1 MIISTV
7 VVLLM
12 ALVLFAL
19 VPRGKGADPATVDV
33 TPVAAHVVAET
44 GWPISAPQ
52 DLPDGW
58 KPTNVRF
65 TRVEERRTWHA
76 GYLTADKE
84 YVSID
89 QTKNATDTWVGANTK
104 DATPSGTMDVDGQTW
119 RKMASPDGQGYALLL
134 PAGQGRP
141 LTTVVWGTSSYDD
154 LATFAT
160 RLTPVRAG
168 AGS

>member
-7 VVLLM
+7 VVVLM

-33 TPVAAHVVAET
+33 APVAAQVVDET

-52 DLPDGW
+52 GLPEGW

-65 TRVEERRTWHA
+65 TTVEQLRTWHA
-76 GYLTADKE
+76 GYLTPDKQ

-89 QTKNATDTWVGANTK
+89 QTRNATDRWVAANTK
-104 DATPSGTMDVDGQTW
+104 DAAASGTRDVDGRTW
-119 RKMASPDGQGYALLL
+119 RTMRSPDGKSHALVLR
-134 PAGQGRP
+134 AGRGRP

-154 LATFAT
+154 LATFAG
-160 RLTPVRAG
+160 RLQPVRAG
-168 AGS
+168 RG